1 MIILIA
7 GVVVNF
13 LAERREGR
21 PEAGD
26 ADRVEIKENG
36 VSETSTH
43 DLTLSSVDITIDSV
57 KDHLTK

>member
-1 MIILIA
+1 MSI
-7 GVVVNF
+7 F
-13 LAERREGR
+13 LDERREDERQEGSE
-21 PEAGD
+21 PEK
-26 ADRVEIKENG
+26 VEIKENG

>member
-1 MIILIA
+1 MANIS
-7 GVVVNF
+7 
-13 LAERREGR
+13 AERREGR

-26 ADRVEIKENG
+26 SEGIEIKENG